1 MRWVILKVF
10 MACLGFVRCI
20 LLTNDA
26 AAMPPLDRDQAAS
39 QIPAHH
45 RDMDPVPATAGKL
58 AEFGTQVA
66 CGSCLMKPLCHLR
79 GVARGAPTPVSFYW
93 RLERGGKL
101 YTVGSPRDRVYA
113 LRAGFLKVVV
123 PDANGGH
130 IVRFLLPG
138 DVAALDAFAGGVHV
152 TEAVALD
159 DCEVCVIPAERL
171 DLLAACNTAV
181 GKLELALL
189 AAGLADADC
198 HGAAVARMTASQR
211 VARFL
216 LDLSRRWGERGFS
229 ARRFRLPMG
238 RREIGDHLG
247 LTMETVSRVLSD
259 FRERGLIALPRNEV
273 EIRTPDVLLDETRA
287 H

>member
-1 MRWVILKVF
+1 MS
-10 MACLGFVRCI
+10 
-20 LLTNDA
+20 
-26 AAMPPLDRDQAAS
+26 PAS
-39 QIPAHH
+39 IPNAN
-45 RDMDPVPATAGKL
+45 L
-58 AEFGTQVA
+58 AEFGAQVA
-66 CGSCLMKPLCHLR
+66 CGSCSMNPLCHSR
-79 GVARGAPTPVSFYW
+79 ASRNGSPSPVAFHW

-101 YTVGSPRDRVYA
+101 YNLGSPRNSVYA

-123 PDANGGH
+123 PDARGCH

-152 TEAVALD
+152 TEAIALE
-159 DCEVCVIPAERL
+159 DCEVCVIPAERI
-171 DLLAACNTAV
+171 DLLAACNSSV

-198 HGAAVARMTASQR
+198 HGAAVARLSASQR

-229 ARRFRLPMG
+229 ATRFRLPMG

-259 FRERGLIALPRNEV
+259 FRERGIIALPRNEI
-273 EIRTPDVLLDETRA
+273 EIHAADALRA
-287 H
+287 E